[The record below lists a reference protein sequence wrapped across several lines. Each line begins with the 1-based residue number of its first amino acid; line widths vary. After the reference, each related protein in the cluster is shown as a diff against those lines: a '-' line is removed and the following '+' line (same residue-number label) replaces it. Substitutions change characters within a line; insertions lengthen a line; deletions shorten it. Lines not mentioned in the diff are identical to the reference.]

1 MGADATTMR
10 GDQQTSSPIPA
21 SIEQL
26 IAQRAPDPVFFVAA
40 DWLVSYAN
48 QSACDLLSHTAHGI
62 TGSSL
67 WSVMPEFADA
77 HTRRLC
83 CRAMEQKTPVDFER
97 RFSSGQCFHVRL
109 VPIEDGAAL
118 YFREITELKSV
129 TQKLS
134 EHEEDLADLLE
145 NGATAIQLVGDDGT
159 IVWANQG
166 ELDMLGYAPEE
177 YIGRNIRDFHVEASA
192 AEDILRR
199 LAAQEKLH
207 DYHARLR
214 SRAGSVRHVLI
225 RSGVCRKIGPV
236 THTRCFTRDVTSERM
251 ECEWKERLGAILGSS
266 DDAII
271 SKDLNGIVTSWNTS
285 AERLFGYTEEEAVG
299 RSISSLLI
307 PDDRQAEELGILERL
322 RAGERLEHLE
332 TRRKCKN
339 GSLLDVSLTISP
351 VRDAEGRVI
360 GASKIARDVTERHR
374 IETDSLLLG
383 AIVDSSDDAII
394 SKDLNGVIT
403 SWNKSAERLFGY
415 RAEEAIGQ
423 SVSQLLIPE
432 DRQDEE
438 PAILSRLRRGE
449 RVDHFQTKRK
459 RKDGTLLDISL
470 TISPVK
476 DSHGRIIG
484 ASKIARDI
492 TDQIRK
498 EEALKRINQALER
511 SNADLEHFAYS
522 ASHDLQEPLRMVAVY
537 GEMLRRKF
545 AGVLDPKAHEY
556 IRFVVEGGHRMERLL
571 ADLRAFAHASVS
583 GRDPAPVVDAELP
596 LKSAL
601 ANLQTAIED
610 SGAEVTFGPLP
621 LVRIHPFQMEQL
633 FQNILGNAIRYR
645 NQDPPRIHIAAEPSQ
660 SGWKFS
666 VQDNG
671 IGIEPEYK
679 EHIFE
684 LFKRLHA
691 SSEYPGSGMGLAICQ
706 RIVEQ
711 NGGRIWV
718 ESEPGRGSTFFF
730 VLPGAVAE

>member
-1 MGADATTMR
+1 MTMR
-10 GDQQTSSPIPA
+10 GDKQTNFPVGDPIDHA
-21 SIEQL
+21 IVS
-26 IAQRAPDPVFFVAA
+26 RAPDPVI
-40 DWLVSYAN
+40 LVTGNWQVCYAN
-48 QSACDLLSHTAHGI
+48 RSARDLLANAGHRVDG
-62 TGSSL
+62 GSL
-67 WSVMPEFADA
+67 WSLIPELADA
-77 HTRRLC
+77 EIQDLC
-83 CRAMEQKTPVDFER
+83 RRAMEQNTPVDFER
-97 RFSSGQCFHVRL
+97 RLSSGQWFNVHVD
-109 VPIEDGAAL
+109 PCEDGATL
-118 YFREITELKSV
+118 YWRDVTSLKRV
-129 TQKLS
+129 TQEAS
-134 EHEEDLADLLE
+134 EREEELADLLE
-145 NGATAIQLVGDDGT
+145 NGATAIHSVAADGV
-159 IVWANQG
+159 ILWANQA
-166 ELDMLGYAPEE
+166 ELAMLGYGPEE
-177 YIGRNIRDFHVEASA
+177 YIGRNIRDFHVDGPV
-192 AEDILRR
+192 AEDILCR
-199 LAAQEKLH
+199 LAAQERLH
-207 DYHARLR
+207 DYPARLR
-214 SRAGSVRHVLI
+214 SRDGSVRHVVI
-225 RSGVCRKIGPV
+225 RSSVCRRKGQV
-236 THTRCFTRDVTSERM
+236 SYTRCFTRDITPERM
-251 ECEWKERLGAILGSS
+251 EAEWKERLGAIVLSS

-285 AERLFGYTEEEAVG
+285 AERLFGYSAQEAVG
-299 RSISSLLI
+299 RSIASLLI
-307 PDDRQAEELGILERL
+307 PDDRQAEEVGILEKL

-351 VRDAEGRVI
+351 VRDAEGRVV

-403 SWNKSAERLFGY
+403 SWNNSAERLFGY

-423 SVSQLLIPE
+423 PVSRLLIPE

-438 PAILSRLRRGE
+438 TDILSRLRRGD

-459 RKDGTLLDISL
+459 RKDGSLLDISL

-476 DSHGRIIG
+476 DSQGRIVG

-498 EEALKRINQALER
+498 EEALTRINEALER

-556 IRFVVEGGHRMERLL
+556 LRFVVDGGQRMERLL

-583 GRDPAPVVDAELP
+583 GREPAPVVDAESL

-601 ANLQTAIED
+601 ANLKPAIED
-610 SGAEVTFGPLP
+610 SAAEVTFDPLP
-621 LVRIHPFQMEQL
+621 PVRIHPFQMEQL
-633 FQNILGNAIRYR
+633 FQNIIGNALRYR
-645 NQDPPRIHIAAEPSQ
+645 NEDPPRIHIAAEPLQ
-660 SGWKFS
+660 NAWKFS

-706 RIVEQ
+706 RIVER

-730 VLPGAVAE
+730 VLPGAAAE